1 MKAPQ
6 PHDPRN
12 SAATPPGTP
21 REDAAPAAALGQPQE
36 PTANAATSAHQPS
49 GPDRHPASAGSDAAP
64 NDTAAPATAPQFGA
78 TAPASASQPPFPTPA
93 PATAPP
99 DRAPTDAA
107 TPGHLAPPGPVP
119 TDPAPPGATLPEPG
133 ASDGASAGQPP
144 SPTLAPATAPPHHAP
159 TDAATPGHP
168 APPGPVPTDP
178 ATPGAALP
186 DSAVS
191 DTTSPIPPVAPDDP
205 ASDLPPDFASP
216 EVDALWPALRG
227 AGEVLTGAAALP
239 AADVPLG
246 PFLSPIPG
254 TAGRTW
260 ASRHRDLARHFRAL
274 EPEFA
279 GRARIAHLL
288 ACTIVVLRRQPD
300 DAHARAL
307 FARITAERGPAVA
320 AAMNLRWLTSVCDTF
335 CDVGTPL
342 ERATA
347 LNGTLIANLVK
358 LAETERRQFAA
369 PRDWPPKAMF
379 NNGGPLFDGVITYWV
394 GKGEMIGN
402 LLDRAEAVLAD
413 ANAASPFVAEIIGR
427 LALNDTVLRR
437 MIEVNDGRDIPLAPR
452 ERLARARAAMKGL

>member
-1 MKAPQ
+1 MRSSLA
-6 PHDPRN
+6 HARC
-12 SAATPPGTP
+12 AATPPGTP

-36 PTANAATSAHQPS
+36 PTANAATSAPPPS
-49 GPDRHPASAGSDAAP
+49 GQERHAASAGPEAAP
-64 NDTAAPATAPQFGA
+64 HDTAAPATTP
-78 TAPASASQPPFPTPA
+78 PKPVASAP
-93 PATAPP
+93 
-99 DRAPTDAA
+99 
-107 TPGHLAPPGPVP
+107 
-119 TDPAPPGATLPEPG
+119 
-133 ASDGASAGQPP
+133 ASAGQPP
-144 SPTLAPATAPPHHAP
+144 SPAPSATPPHHAP